1 MNNQY
6 TNRQFNQK
14 STNKDMEIR
23 GEINDRMQRFMTPNY
38 CNNQNTN
45 EDFSVKSQ
53 QFDKNAYKN
62 DINNRMN
69 SFRTS
74 ENIHL
79 KRLPFNNNIRDYS
92 ITVDSKKDE
101 FNERL
106 SNYNRLSSNMVPN
119 VDMNSNYGQSGFH
132 NNFKDDLN
140 QRMEKLYPLS
150 RNMGIPTVS
159 NVPNLPTQ
167 RPKTPDFNNNL
178 SNDSY
183 IIPKT
188 QEEYNKQQQMKMEN
202 EQQKIYSKI
211 NMENVFSNSYD
222 FDGYSSF
229 DYSKPNN
236 TPSGNTNTNNS
247 GNNNNHSSNNNNQS
261 GNNNNQSSNNN
272 NEFDYSLINNAFS
285 MPLDQEQINHI
296 EPLTFNNNLP
306 MNTRQQYN
314 FSPN

>member
-6 TNRQFNQK
+6 SNRQFNQK
-14 STNKDMEIR
+14 STNKDMEVR

-38 CNNQNTN
+38 CSNQNITD
-45 EDFSVKSQ
+45 DFSSKSQ
-53 QFDKNAYKN
+53 QFDKNAYQN

-69 SFRTS
+69 QFRTS
-74 ENIHL
+74 DNIHL

-119 VDMNSNYGQSGFH
+119 ADVNNNYGSSGFH

-140 QRMEKLYPLS
+140 QRMEQLSPLS
-150 RNMGIPTVS
+150 RNVGIPTVS
-159 NVPNLPTQ
+159 NVPNLSTK
-167 RPKTPDFNNNL
+167 RPKTPDFNSNL
-178 SNDSY
+178 SNESY

-188 QEEYNKQQQMKMEN
+188 QEEYNKQQKMKMEN
-202 EQQKIYSKI
+202 EQQKLYNNV
-211 NMENVFSNSYD
+211 NMETVNSNTYD
-222 FDGYSSF
+222 FNGFSSF
-229 DYSKPNN
+229 NYEQPSNN
-236 TPSGNTNTNNS
+236 VQV
-247 GNNNNHSSNNNNQS
+247 SNNNN
-261 GNNNNQSSNNN
+261 NNNNNTSQPNQ
-272 NEFDYSLINNAFS
+272 FDYSIINNSYS
-285 MPLDQEQINHI
+285 MPIDQDNINNI
-296 EPLTFNNNLP
+296 EPLKFNSNLP

>member
-6 TNRQFNQK
+6 SNRQFNQK
-14 STNKDMEIR
+14 STNKDMEVR

-38 CNNQNTN
+38 CSNQNITD
-45 EDFSVKSQ
+45 DFSSKSQ
-53 QFDKNAYKN
+53 QFDKNAYQN

-69 SFRTS
+69 QFRTS
-74 ENIHL
+74 DNIHL

-119 VDMNSNYGQSGFH
+119 TDINKNYGSSGFH

-140 QRMEKLYPLS
+140 QRMEQLSPLS
-150 RNMGIPTVS
+150 RNVGIPTVS
-159 NVPNLPTQ
+159 NVPNLSTK
-167 RPKTPDFNNNL
+167 RPKTPDFNSNL
-178 SNDSY
+178 SNESY

-188 QEEYNKQQQMKMEN
+188 QEEYNKQQKMKMEN
-202 EQQKIYSKI
+202 EQQKLYNNV
-211 NMENVFSNSYD
+211 NMETVNSNTYD
-222 FDGYSSF
+222 FNGFSSF
-229 DYSKPNN
+229 NYEQPSNN
-236 TPSGNTNTNNS
+236 VQV
-247 GNNNNHSSNNNNQS
+247 SNNNN
-261 GNNNNQSSNNN
+261 NNNNNTSQPNQ
-272 NEFDYSLINNAFS
+272 FDYSIINNSYS
-285 MPLDQEQINHI
+285 MPIDQDNINNI
-296 EPLTFNNNLP
+296 EPLKFNSNLP

>member
-6 TNRQFNQK
+6 SNRQFNQK

-38 CNNQNTN
+38 CNNQNTSEEFN
-45 EDFSVKSQ
+45 SKAQ
-53 QFDKNAYKN
+53 QFDKNSYKN
-62 DINNRMN
+62 DINTRMSRFN
-69 SFRTS
+69 TS
-74 ENIHL
+74 DNFNM

-119 VDMNSNYGQSGFH
+119 VEMNNVYGQSGFH

-140 QRMEKLYPLS
+140 QRMEKLSPLS

-178 SNDSY
+178 SNDSF

-188 QEEYNKQQQMKMEN
+188 QEEYNKQQKMKMEN
-202 EQQKIYSKI
+202 DNQKIYTNV
-211 NMENVFSNSYD
+211 NMERVYSNSYD

-229 DYSKPNN
+229 KYDKPVD
-236 TPSGNTNTNNS
+236 
-247 GNNNNHSSNNNNQS
+247 NHYNQNQNNNQ
-261 GNNNNQSSNNN
+261 NNNQGNNQNNN
-272 NEFDYSLINNAFS
+272 NEFDYSLIDNS
-285 MPLDQEQINHI
+285 YTTPLGHDNINRI

-306 MNTRQQYN
+306 MNTRSQYN
-314 FSPN
+314 FSPS

>member
-6 TNRQFNQK
+6 SNRQFNQK
-14 STNKDMEIR
+14 STNKDMEVR

-38 CNNQNTN
+38 CSNQNITD
-45 EDFSVKSQ
+45 DFSSKSQ
-53 QFDKNAYKN
+53 QFDKNAYQN

-69 SFRTS
+69 QFRTS
-74 ENIHL
+74 DNIHL

-119 VDMNSNYGQSGFH
+119 ADVNNNYGSSGFH

-140 QRMEKLYPLS
+140 QRMEQLSPLS
-150 RNMGIPTVS
+150 RNVGIPTVS
-159 NVPNLPTQ
+159 NVPNLSTK
-167 RPKTPDFNNNL
+167 RPKTPDFNSNL
-178 SNDSY
+178 SNESY

-188 QEEYNKQQQMKMEN
+188 QEEYNKQQKMKMEN
-202 EQQKIYSKI
+202 EQQKLYNNV
-211 NMENVFSNSYD
+211 NMESVNSNTYD
-222 FDGYSSF
+222 YNSFSSF
-229 DYSKPNN
+229 DYNQPSNN
-236 TPSGNTNTNNS
+236 VQV
-247 GNNNNHSSNNNNQS
+247 SNNNN
-261 GNNNNQSSNNN
+261 NSNNN
-272 NEFDYSLINNAFS
+272 SQPNQFDYSIINNSYS
-285 MPLDQEQINHI
+285 MPIDQDNINNI
-296 EPLTFNNNLP
+296 EPLKFNSNLP

>member
-6 TNRQFNQK
+6 SNRQFNQK

-38 CNNQNTN
+38 CNSQNTS
-45 EDFSVKSQ
+45 EDFNAKSQ
-53 QFDKNAYKN
+53 QFDKNDYKN
-62 DINNRMN
+62 DINNRMS

-79 KRLPFNNNIRDYS
+79 KRLPFNNNIRDYTV
-92 ITVDSKKDE
+92 TVDSKKDE

-119 VDMNSNYGQSGFH
+119 VDMNNNYGQSGFH

-140 QRMEKLYPLS
+140 ERMEKLSPLS

-159 NVPNLPTQ
+159 NVPNVSTQ

-178 SNDSY
+178 SNDSF

-188 QEEYNKQQQMKMEN
+188 QEEYNKQQKMKMEN
-202 EQQKIYSKI
+202 NQRII
-211 NMENVFSNSYD
+211 NNNVNMENVFSNSYD
-222 FDGYSSF
+222 FDGYSNF
-229 DYSKPNN
+229 KYDTPNN
-236 TPSGNTNTNNS
+236 INQNNMPSGNNQNNMPS
-247 GNNNNHSSNNNNQS
+247 G
-261 GNNNNQSSNNN
+261 N
-272 NEFDYSLINNAFS
+272 NEFDYSLIDNS
-285 MPLDQEQINHI
+285 YTTPLGQDNINHI
-296 EPLTFNNNLP
+296 EPITFNSNLP
-306 MNTRQQYN
+306 MNTRSQYN
-314 FSPN
+314 FSSK

>member
-6 TNRQFNQK
+6 SNRQFNQK
-14 STNKDMEIR
+14 STNKDMEVR

-38 CNNQNTN
+38 CSNQNIT
-45 EDFSVKSQ
+45 EDFSSKSQ
-53 QFDKNAYKN
+53 QFDKNAYQN

-69 SFRTS
+69 QFRTS
-74 ENIHL
+74 DNIHL

-119 VDMNSNYGQSGFH
+119 TDINKNYGSSGFH

-140 QRMEKLYPLS
+140 QRMEQLSPLS
-150 RNMGIPTVS
+150 RNVGIPTVS
-159 NVPNLPTQ
+159 NVPNLSTK
-167 RPKTPDFNNNL
+167 RPKTPDFNSNL
-178 SNDSY
+178 SNESY

-188 QEEYNKQQQMKMEN
+188 QEEYNKQQKMKMEN
-202 EQQKIYSKI
+202 EQQKLYNNV
-211 NMENVFSNSYD
+211 NMESVNSNTYD
-222 FDGYSSF
+222 FNGFSSF
-229 DYSKPNN
+229 NYEQPSNN
-236 TPSGNTNTNNS
+236 VQV
-247 GNNNNHSSNNNNQS
+247 SNNNN
-261 GNNNNQSSNNN
+261 NNNNNTSQPNQ
-272 NEFDYSLINNAFS
+272 FDYSIINNSYS
-285 MPLDQEQINHI
+285 MPIDQDNINNI
-296 EPLTFNNNLP
+296 EPLKFNSNLP